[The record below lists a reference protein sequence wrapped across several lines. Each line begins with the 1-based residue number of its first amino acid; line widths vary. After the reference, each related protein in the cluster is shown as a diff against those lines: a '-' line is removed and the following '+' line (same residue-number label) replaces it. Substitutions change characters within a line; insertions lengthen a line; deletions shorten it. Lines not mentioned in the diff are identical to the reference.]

1 MSFVNGGLPRKLNK
15 LQIFIEIQLKNTKQ
29 YKVDTFKVAKAPM
42 TLFSWKNAVI
52 ADFKACGIS
61 S

>member
-1 MSFVNGGLPRKLNK
+1 MSIVNGGLPRKFNK

-29 YKVDTFKVAKAPM
+29 YNVDTFKVAKTPI

-52 ADFKACGIS
+52 ADFKACGKS
-61 S
+61 P